1 MLTSVTSLTGN
12 GLKDWLLQRVS
23 ALIFA
28 AYILCVLG
36 FWSTHPNL
44 SYVTWLNFH
53 QLMVMRVFAILAILS
68 YVVHAW
74 IGIWTVTTDYI
85 NCSCIR
91 VLVQSGV
98 FILLISQLIW
108 GVMIVWGV

>member
-23 ALIFA
+23 AIIFA

-36 FWSTHPNL
+36 FTLTHAGVN
-44 SYVTWLNFH
+44 YTQWLNFH
-53 QLMVMRVFAILAILS
+53 KLLIMRVFFMLALLS

-85 NCSCIR
+85 NCSKLR
-91 VLVQSGV
+91 FLVQSLV
-98 FILLISQLIW
+98 FLMLLSQLIW
-108 GVMIVWGV
+108 GAIIIWGI